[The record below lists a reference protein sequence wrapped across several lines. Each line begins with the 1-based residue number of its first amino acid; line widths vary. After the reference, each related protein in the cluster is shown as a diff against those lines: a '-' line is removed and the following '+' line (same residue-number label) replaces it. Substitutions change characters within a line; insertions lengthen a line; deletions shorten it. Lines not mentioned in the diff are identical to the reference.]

1 MATSPLLTGFN
12 IYGTLLS
19 LKNII
24 ENALSILP
32 TKIISLE
39 ENTRQSIFFKS
50 LAILD
55 TGICI

>member
-32 TKIISLE
+32 TKIVSLE
-39 ENTRQSIFFKS
+39 ENTTQSTFFKS

-55 TGICI
+55 TGI